1 MFKHERDDT
10 VIMKKFIKPEMK
22 IISVAMNENIA
33 SSNSGS
39 CSLGRDY
46 SSTKQECQN
55 CKLYFNK
62 YGTLPTGIDLNAAII
77 TFSNNYDL
85 GYADKTSAVNAAAGM
100 SCPEGKI

>member
-1 MFKHERDDT
+1 MFKHERNDT

-55 CKLYFNK
+55 CKLYYHK
-62 YGTLPTGIDLNAAII
+62 YNTVPNGIDFSGASLN
-77 TFSNNYDL
+77 FSNAYGL
-85 GYADKTSAVNAAAGM
+85 GYADKESAINAAAGM
-100 SCPEGKI
+100 SCPEGKD